1 MMEIHPWLPIFG
13 FLAGAVDAIAG
24 GGGLIQLPALILL
37 QPQLS
42 LATILG
48 CNKLSSISGTS
59 YALFHYNNNLT
70 ILWRKLYGGIIGAFI
85 GSLAGAKVA
94 LFLSKEIF
102 TPYIILALI
111 LVFLFTLVKKD
122 TPTKLSYLQYPAWT
136 MVAFCFIIGFYDGC
150 IGPGTGSFLITGML
164 ILLPLNFLEASAHS
178 KVINITTNFAAL
190 ALFIS
195 TGSMAWGVAIPLA
208 ISNVIGSMV
217 GSRLAIYK
225 GSKWVKAIFRIVII
239 GMLCKMI
246 YQYL

>member
-1 MMEIHPWLPIFG
+1 MEIHPWLPIFG

-59 YALFHYNNNLT
+59 YALFHYNNNLS
-70 ILWRKLYGGIIGAFI
+70 ILWRKLYGGIIAAFI

-94 LFLSKEIF
+94 LLLTKEVF
-102 TPYIILALI
+102 TPYIIVALI

-122 TPTKLSYLQYPAWT
+122 IHPIQGAIPFSEWAMIT
-136 MVAFCFIIGFYDGC
+136 FCFIIGFYDGC
-150 IGPGTGSFLITGML
+150 IGPGTGSFLIAGML
-164 ILLPLNFLEASAHS
+164 ILLRLDFLEASAHS
-178 KVINITTNFAAL
+178 KVINLTTNIAAL